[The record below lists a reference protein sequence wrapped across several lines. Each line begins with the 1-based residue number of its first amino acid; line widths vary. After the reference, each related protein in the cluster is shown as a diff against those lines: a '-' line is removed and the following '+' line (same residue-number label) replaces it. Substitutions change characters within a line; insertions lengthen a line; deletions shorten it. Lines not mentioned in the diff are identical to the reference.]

1 MTLSEFQRLLNA
13 WGSDLQR
20 WPAGERERA
29 AALLRGSAAAR
40 ELSAEEQQLDHA
52 LDAQPL
58 PIEPEASARALRRV
72 IRSELVR
79 LPRQVCFF
87 GASFSVGFLRA
98 GAFALV
104 AFLTDAPVV
113 V

>member
-1 MTLSEFQRLLNA
+1 MTLSEFQRLLNT

-58 PIEPEASARALRRV
+58 PIEPEASARALRRGN
-72 IRSELVR
+72 RREL
-79 LPRQVCFF
+79 LPLS
-87 GASFSVGFLRA
+87 GTAGFL
-98 GAFALV
+98 GPSFTLCLV
-104 AFLTDAPVV
+104 PPAPFP
-113 V
+113 

>member
-1 MTLSEFQRLLNA
+1 MTLSEFQRLLNT

-20 WPAGERERA
+20 WPAGQRERA

-58 PIEPEASARALRRV
+58 PIEPEASARALRRA
-72 IRSELVR
+72 IRNEAVR
-79 LPRQVCFF
+79 LPGRVGLL
-87 GASFSVGFLRA
+87 GARLRLLCVPA
-98 GAFALV
+98 G
-104 AFLTDAPVV
+104 
-113 V
+113 